1 LPFFYLVSFVARD
14 NNILMKTALYW
25 HAIISGRV
33 QCDLCPHQCRLANGQ
48 WGLCKARQAMNGELK
63 AAGYGHVSAA
73 HLDPVEKKPLYHF
86 HPGTMIFSIGG
97 WGCNLGCEFCQN
109 WGISQQS
116 PLPGP
121 EYTPDTIAEQAV
133 KSGSIGVAYTYN
145 EPLIGHEFVS
155 DCAQRVRANGLS
167 NVLVTNGF
175 VLPGPAD
182 ALLPWID
189 AVNLDIK
196 SMEES
201 FYKKSC
207 HAALP
212 PVLDF
217 ACQARAA
224 GCHMEITNLVIP
236 GMNDQDGLF
245 EQLGSWM
252 AAHLGRHTPLHLSA
266 YHPDYKSKNPPT
278 PLATLEHARELCAR
292 HLDYVY
298 IGNQVSRHGAD
309 TGCPGCHA
317 TLIERVGYSVKTAGL
332 TAAGLCEGC
341 GRAFDGL
348 A

>member
-1 LPFFYLVSFVARD
+1 
-14 NNILMKTALYW
+14 
-25 HAIISGRV
+25 
-33 QCDLCPHQCRLANGQ
+33 
-48 WGLCKARQAMNGELK
+48 MNGELK

-86 HPGTMIFSIGG
+86 YPGTMIFSIGG

-109 WGISQQS
+109 WEISQQS

-145 EPLIGHEFVS
+145 EPLIACEFVS
-155 DCAQRVRANGLS
+155 DCAQRVRAKGLR

-175 VLPGPAD
+175 VLPLPAS

-196 SMEES
+196 SMEKS

-212 PVLDF
+212 PVFDF
-217 ACQARAA
+217 ACQVRAA

-236 GMNDQDGLF
+236 GMNDQDSLF
-245 EQLGSWM
+245 EQLASWM
-252 AAHLGRHTPLHLSA
+252 AARLGRHTPLHLSA

-278 PLATLEHARELCAR
+278 PLATLAHARELCAR

-298 IGNQVSRHGAD
+298 IGNQISRHGAD
-309 TGCPGCHA
+309 TVCPGCHA

-332 TAAGLCEGC
+332 TAAGFCAGC
-341 GRAFDGL
+341 GRAFDGIK